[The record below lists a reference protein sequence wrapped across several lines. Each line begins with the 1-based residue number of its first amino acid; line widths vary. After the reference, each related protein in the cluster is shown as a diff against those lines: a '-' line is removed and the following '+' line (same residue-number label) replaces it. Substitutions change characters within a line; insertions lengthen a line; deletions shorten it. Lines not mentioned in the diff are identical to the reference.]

1 LRGEPGPRIRRGA
14 HRRWGGEAARDAG
27 TDLGEQLVADGLL
40 TKEEVAAATD
50 PTQALGAVGAFVD
63 RVTGA

>member
-1 LRGEPGPRIRRGA
+1 M
-14 HRRWGGEAARDAG
+14 AARDAG
-27 TDLGEQLVADGLL
+27 TDLGERLIAEGLL